1 MNMDIKLLETF
12 QAVIESQSMTGAAR
26 VLGVTQPAISTQI
39 ARLEAQVGFA
49 LFERVKGRLKA
60 SRQGRLF
67 YAEVRNALG
76 MIERL
81 AQDADTIRK
90 GTSEI
95 ITVASHPSA
104 SISVLPAVVADLR
117 QRRPMA
123 RIRMINRTSEEVR
136 AIFETGGVDVAV
148 AEWPIHIPD
157 INLKRYKVPCVAVL
171 PATHPLAAKQ
181 VITPTDLAGTPLV
194 GMPVTRLIGHQIQN
208 AFVECDVDFTPVVE
222 SEYFS
227 SMCALVATGCGVGI
241 VDQWSAEMFRPLGL
255 TVRSFQPTILYE
267 IGVFTRLNPP
277 AASIF
282 DEFMVLLDQRLKAP
296 RSELAAAGK
305 A

>member
-1 MNMDIKLLETF
+1 MDIKLLETF

-49 LFERVKGRLKA
+49 LFERVNGRLKA

-90 GTSEI
+90 GTSET

-104 SISVLPAVVADLR
+104 SISILPAVVAELR

-136 AIFETGGVDVAV
+136 AIFETGAVDVAI

-157 INLKRYKVPCVAVL
+157 ISLKRYKVPCMAVL
-171 PATHPLAAKQ
+171 PVTHPLADKK
-181 VITPTDLAGTPLV
+181 VIAPADLTDTPLI
-194 GMPVTRLIGHQIQN
+194 GMPVTRLIGHQVQN
-208 AFVECDVDFTPVVE
+208 AFIECDVDFTPMIE

-227 SMCALVATGCGVGI
+227 SMCALAATGCGVGI
-241 VDQWSAEMFRPLGL
+241 VDRWSAEMFQPLGL
-255 TVRSFQPTILYE
+255 AVRSFQPTILYE
-267 IGVFTRLNPP
+267 IGVFTRPNPP
-277 AASIF
+277 ATPIF
-282 DEFMVLLDQRLKAP
+282 DEFMALLDQRLKAP
-296 RSELAAAGK
+296 YPETSERGDG
-305 A
+305 